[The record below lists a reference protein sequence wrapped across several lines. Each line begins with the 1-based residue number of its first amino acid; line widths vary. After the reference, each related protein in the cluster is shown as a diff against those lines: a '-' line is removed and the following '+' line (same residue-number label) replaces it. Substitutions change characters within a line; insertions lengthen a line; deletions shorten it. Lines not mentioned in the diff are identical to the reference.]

1 MCEQPSDRIKGY
13 DKELTPWP
21 TAGQVV
27 STKSVRANV
36 INELITAERD
46 YVKLLNDLVDVSLLL
61 RRFFFFSDLDCERVC
76 CVVFFFARAT

>member
-61 RRFFFFSDLDCERVC
+61 RRFFFFLISIVNEFVASF
-76 CVVFFFARAT
+76 FFFARAT